1 MEKELERLVEYALHH
16 QVSDLHF
23 QVRDEIVAMQM
34 RKNGQLVNCDDFS
47 CDLRLFRYLQYRA
60 DMELSMSSVPQTGRF
75 DLLIHEKKVS
85 LRFATIQSYQMM
97 DGVLRI
103 LNAENTLTM
112 ESLFPYPEHL
122 HLMKQS
128 FRKENGLIL
137 ISGPTG
143 SGKTTT
149 LYTCLKAVSQRMIYT
164 VEDPIEVFDERF
176 VQIQVNEAQNFSYEQ
191 SIRQLMR
198 HDPDIIMIGEIR
210 DSAAAKGAVQ
220 SALTGH
226 LVCATIHASSC
237 TGAIERMKDLGVS
250 ESLLKDVLVLVS
262 SQRLFE
268 SYRKEKIGAYEM
280 MGIKDLNSYFESHK
294 IPEGFHDLTSN
305 VRWLEKHRFVSTFET
320 EEMFL

>member
-23 QVRDEIVAMQM
+23 QVRDETVSMQM
-34 RKNGQLVNCDDFS
+34 RKQGRLVNCDDFQ

-60 DMELSMSSVPQTGRF
+60 NMELSMSSVPQTGRF
-75 DLLIHEKKVS
+75 DFEVNEKRIS
-85 LRFATIQSYQMM
+85 LRFATIQSYQMI

-103 LNAENTLTM
+103 LNAENALTM
-112 ESLFPYPEHL
+112 ESLFLYSEHL
-122 HLMKQS
+122 NMMRQA
-128 FRKENGLIL
+128 FQKENGLIL

-176 VQIQVNEAQNFSYEQ
+176 VQLQVNEAQNFNYEQ

-210 DSAAAKGAVQ
+210 DAAAAKGAIQ

-226 LVCATIHASSC
+226 LVAATIHASSC
-237 TGAIERMKDLGVS
+237 IGAIERMKDFGVN
-250 ESLLKDVLVLVS
+250 EQLLNDVLSLVS
-262 SQRLFE
+262 SQRLLN
-268 SYRKEKIGAYEM
+268 SYRKEKVGAYEM
-280 MGIKDLNSYFESHK
+280 MGRKELDCYFASHQAPKD
-294 IPEGFHDLTSN
+294 FHDLQSN
-305 VRWLEKHRFVSTFET
+305 IRWLEKHRFVSTFET
-320 EEMFL
+320 EELFL